1 MSVHVE
7 EGPAQKK
14 IKITPLDEPL
24 KRSDIIY
31 FQKDCLYRKIQ
42 DYKVQFDSLNI
53 QYKNLLKQNH
63 DIAST
68 FAILVS
74 NTDSLK
80 DTQASDLLD
89 LDENTLRE
97 KLLKSSS
104 NSDVSSTSAILT
116 LKKERDVLLIKNDEL
131 SKDLASLKEYYQKL
145 VHDFERSS
153 SDILQRVFKLDEN
166 GEAKQKDGNFV
177 KKNEYGAEKPQSPDL
192 SVEQKTNNGN
202 VNSVSVNLPNGH
214 QENSSVSDKKPV
226 ETESVSEDTNTS
238 NKKNITIVEAE
249 ISHKAVLLQKDLE
262 LQDYKNKIV
271 LLDQQIEAL
280 NNQTAEQKTLLAKFE
295 QETSDQKIVLGK
307 KSETVELLNGKL
319 ELATKSNLALT
330 SENTKFLSK
339 FNALYQERSE
349 TDLKI
354 MSKFNELQ
362 EKMNGDMS
370 NMEKDL
376 VRIRNQRDSIQAKLN
391 VTQAAKNSTEVIKDL
406 QQAISEISDRISSLE
421 KLHASYASENGST
434 PSSEML
440 MNELQELEK
449 AYRTLSTEALKKFDN
464 YLKHDALVVS
474 KLKSE
479 KSRADEKYY
488 AAMRSKE
495 SIVQENKTV
504 LKTLTKCNELNAQL
518 KESEKITN
526 VKLDNLNKQLNLSR
540 ENEKR
545 LLDINKQSSKKISEL
560 SIESNSH
567 TNKYNKVVQENNVLK
582 QENTKISTE
591 LQKSTQVYNELQT
604 KFTQLE
610 KKLEKLVQSL
620 QDISE
625 NPDNVLLLQK
635 KKGQNL
641 MGNGQIGSSSFADKS
656 QNELLEELDNFR
668 TIVYCSLCSKNWKNT
683 TLKNC
688 GHVFCDECCKERLNS
703 RMRKCPSCTKPFSAN
718 DLLTIHL

>member
-14 IKITPLDEPL
+14 VKITPLDEPL

-42 DYKVQFDSLNI
+42 DYKIQFDSLNI
-53 QYKNLLKQNH
+53 QYKNLLKQNN
-63 DIAST
+63 DIASK
-68 FAILVS
+68 FFVLVS
-74 NTDSLK
+74 NVESLK
-80 DTQASDLLD
+80 DIQNTDLLA
-89 LDENTLRE
+89 LDENALRE
-97 KLLKSSS
+97 KLHRGSIADGSSAA
-104 NSDVSSTSAILT
+104 DILV
-116 LKKERDVLLIKNDEL
+116 LKKERDLLLIKNNQL
-131 SKDLASLKEYYQKL
+131 NKDLGSLKEYYEKL

-153 SDILQRVFKLDEN
+153 SDILQRVFKLDEDS
-166 GEAKQKDGNFV
+166 EAKQKDS
-177 KKNEYGAEKPQSPDL
+177 KDAKNNDSKAHKTHSPGL
-192 SVEQKTNNGN
+192 SVEQNNNGN
-202 VNSVSVNLPNGH
+202 VNSVSANQFNGQ
-214 QENSSVSDKKPV
+214 QEASSASDKTAPA
-226 ETESVSEDTNTS
+226 EPISEDTNTS
-238 NKKNITIVEAE
+238 SNKSIATVETD
-249 ISHKAVLLQKDLE
+249 ISNKAILLQKDLE
-262 LQDYKNKIV
+262 LEDYKNKIV
-271 LLDQQIEAL
+271 LLNQQMEVL
-280 NNQTAEQKTLLAKFE
+280 NAKSEELKTTLVKLE
-295 QETSDQKIVLGK
+295 QETSDQRIALGK
-307 KSETVELLNGKL
+307 KAETVELLNSKL
-319 ELATKSNLALT
+319 ESATKNNLALT
-330 SENTKFLSK
+330 NENTKFLSK
-339 FNALYQERSE
+339 FNALYEERSE

-354 MSKFNELQ
+354 MTKFNELQ
-362 EKMNGDMS
+362 EKMNGDIA

-376 VRIRNQRDSIQAKLN
+376 VRIRNQRDSIQATLN

-406 QQAISEISDRISSLE
+406 QQTISNINESVSNLE
-421 KLHASYASENGST
+421 KFHASYTNNTSGST

-449 AYRTLSTEALKKFDN
+449 AYRTLSTDALKKFDN

-582 QENTKISTE
+582 QENVKIATE
-591 LQKSTQVYNELQT
+591 LQTSTQSYTELQT
-604 KFTQLE
+604 KFNQLE
-610 KKLEKLVQSL
+610 KKIEKLVQSL

-625 NPDNVLLLQK
+625 NPENVLLLQQR
-635 KKGQNL
+635 KGQNL
-641 MGNGQIGSSSFADKS
+641 VGAGQIGSSSFADKS
-656 QNELLEELDNFR
+656 QNELLEELENFR

-688 GHVFCDECCKERLNS
+688 GHVFCEECCKERLNS